1 MKPNRI
7 RAVLPRVALCLL
19 LTSGATRMAWAA
31 EAEPPGAA
39 LVIGAATYTALPGQ
53 PACARSANLVSATL
67 RNLGFE
73 VTERLDASAGS
84 IDAGIGEF
92 SGRVAAGRR
101 TAFLYVCGYGA
112 GFNDRLFL
120 LPVTARIARPSD
132 MLTQGILVKSLMNAL
147 AKDGIA
153 GAAVFDMVP
162 MPGATAPMALETL
175 TAMAL
180 PEGVGTIAVAEKPLS
195 DGPTPLAAALAAA
208 LAGPVVR
215 TDGAMN
221 RVLDAMTAA
230 GVLVA
235 VRMPVSPGYLA
246 GAPRPRPAAPTLSG
260 APSAAALPG
269 TLPGALPAGAGDP
282 PVSGAAPAKASPSAV
297 FPDEERMTELD
308 RRELQIALARLSYY
322 KGSIDGVFGVATR
335 AAIERFQTG
344 LGAAPTGRLTGEQAS
359 RLVTGNR

>member
-1 MKPNRI
+1 MKRNRI
-7 RAVLPRVALCLL
+7 RVVLPRMALCLL
-19 LTSGATRMAWAA
+19 LTSGATPVAWAA

-73 VTERLDASAGS
+73 VTERLDASTGA

-175 TAMAL
+175 TTVPL
-180 PEGVGTIAVAEKPLS
+180 PEGVGTIAASEKPLS

-230 GVLVA
+230 GVPVA

-246 GAPRPRPAAPTLSG
+246 GAPRPRPAASTF
-260 APSAAALPG
+260 AAGP
-269 TLPGALPAGAGDP
+269 PAGGAEP
-282 PVSGAAPAKASPSAV
+282 PVSATAPAKAAPTAM
-297 FPDEERMTELD
+297 FPDEDRMTELD

-322 KGSIDGVFGVATR
+322 KGPIDGVFGVATR

-359 RLVTGNR
+359 RLVAGNR